1 MRYAAV
7 AIASLVAA
15 GLSGGHAV
23 ARTGGCGSAG
33 KTVIKG
39 SAARVYEQ
47 SSHVY
52 ACWLGHGRRVRLDTA
67 NSRWR
72 LANVKG
78 RYVAVAFDRARSP
91 AALVWVKLSSRP
103 VRRIAYT
110 FPEDGPHPPA
120 AQLYVSPRGAV
131 AFSTD
136 TAIGYV
142 APPQGGS
149 SGEYTE
155 LDSGPGLAPES
166 LWAYDTGHR
175 LYWRHDDVRRSAG
188 WR

>member
-1 MRYAAV
+1 MRAAAV
-7 AIASLVAA
+7 AIALLIATSLGVTTAA
-15 GLSGGHAV
+15 GKG
-23 ARTGGCGSAG
+23 RGCGSAG

-39 SAARVYEQ
+39 PSARVYEQ

-52 ACWLGHGRRVRLDTA
+52 ACWLAHGRRARLDMA
-67 NSRWR
+67 RSRWR

-78 RYVAVAFDRARSP
+78 RFVAVAFDRAGAP
-91 AALVWVKLSSRP
+91 AVLVWVKMSSRP
-103 VRRIAYT
+103 QPRIAYT
-110 FPEDGPHPPA
+110 FPDGGPHPPA

-142 APPQGGS
+142 TAPRAGDPPG
-149 SGEYTE
+149 YRE

-166 LWAYDTGHR
+166 LWAYDRGHR
-175 LYWRHDDVRRSAG
+175 LYWRHDDVRKSAA

>member
-1 MRYAAV
+1 MRAAAAAIALLIAATLGATAAV
-7 AIASLVAA
+7 GKS
-15 GLSGGHAV
+15 
-23 ARTGGCGSAG
+23 RGCGSAG

-39 SAARVYEQ
+39 SSARVYEQ

-52 ACWLGHGRRVRLDTA
+52 ACWLGHNRRVRLDMA
-67 NSRWR
+67 QSRWR

-78 RYVAVAFDRARSP
+78 RYVAVAFDRAGSP
-91 AALVWVKLSSRP
+91 AALVWVKLGSRP
-103 VRRIAYT
+103 ARRLAYT

-136 TAIGYV
+136 TAIGFV
-142 APPQGGS
+142 TAPAAGTPAS
-149 SGEYTE
+149 YTE
-155 LDSGPGLAPES
+155 LDSGPGLEPES
-166 LWAYDTGHR
+166 LWAYDAGHR
-175 LYWRHDDVRRSAG
+175 LYWRHDDVRRSAA